1 MQNNFKKAIGEKR
14 KFIYLVLIFIILI
27 YFSINFIQS
36 FFQNKVLSILN
47 SPRFE
52 TFIILKAESYLEKL
66 GDGELT
72 EKEIENYSNLLN
84 RINEKFK
91 PVLDKL
97 EN

>member
-1 MQNNFKKAIGEKR
+1 MPDNIKKAIGGKR

-27 YFSINFIQS
+27 YFSVNFIQS
-36 FFQNKVLSILN
+36 FFQNKILSILN

-52 TFIILKAESYLEKL
+52 NFIILKAEGYLEKL
-66 GDGELT
+66 GDGKLT
-72 EKEIENYSNLLN
+72 EKEIEYYSNLLN